1 MRKETVNQLED
12 FRQADQVGVY
22 IMLRNKLKTIRSYNN
37 KKAFKRL
44 KTPGDFV
51 TAVRRFESESE
62 RKKSAAEKASGL
74 WFMEGLIRE
83 ARNFDNGSFLL
94 VEPAIERFKPILHVG
109 WGMDVLSET
118 GFDFPRF
125 IEVINRSADS
135 KYKLLAMEP
144 VGVIYTASQ
153 QPLRS
158 FLIGINI
165 PPFPDDKSLM
175 SFFDNFNEAET
186 QIISHGFGRGVY
198 FKAHSLYAALR
209 QSRDCPAF
217 FDPLYSIRGT
227 AFAYTMV
234 NSTHLDRVFLTA
246 DKLASSNFGSERA
259 RYFHDGVISALS
271 FLEWNLPG
279 LLETLEENKYT
290 GKAKE
295 TVHGYRAA
303 GGVYSL

>member
-1 MRKETVNQLED
+1 MRKEKFHQEED
-12 FRQADQVGVY
+12 FSRADHVGVY

-44 KTPGDFV
+44 KTPGDFLD
-51 TAVRRFESESE
+51 AVRQFESESE
-62 RKKSAAEKASGL
+62 RKKNAAEKAAGL

-94 VEPAIERFKPILHVG
+94 IEPAIERFKPILHVG

-118 GFDFPRF
+118 GFDFHRF
-125 IEVINRSADS
+125 MEVINYSADT

-144 VGVIYTASQ
+144 IGVIYMASQ

-165 PPFPDDKSLM
+165 PPFPDHKSL
-175 SFFDNFNEAET
+175 SLFFSNFNVEET
-186 QIISHGFGRGVY
+186 RMISHGFGRGAY
-198 FKAHSLYAALR
+198 FQANSLCAALR
-209 QSRDCPAF
+209 KSMDCPAF
-217 FDPLYSIRGT
+217 FDPFYSIRGT
-227 AFAYTMV
+227 AFAFTMV
-234 NSTHLDRVFLTA
+234 NSTHLARVFLTA
-246 DKLASSNFGSERA
+246 DKLTSSNFGNKRA
-259 RYFHDGVISALS
+259 RFFHDGVISALS

-279 LLETLEENKYT
+279 LLETLEECNYT
-290 GKAKE
+290 RKAME
-295 TVHGYRAA
+295 TVHGYRNT